1 MRAGHITR
9 RGFLKLLGGVVG
21 AAAAAP
27 FGVPFLNG
35 TPLGNGVALAY
46 EPEEKV
52 PIPPPAPLGRVAFAS
67 VEIRELPVG
76 RAKLVRSAR
85 RDEVLK
91 LLEQVGG
98 QALLPHNSTWYRIS
112 EGYVYSS
119 WVQPVRRVENI
130 IEPYRAVSK
139 FWGELTVPF
148 SDSRLAPDPQAARFM
163 RVYYSAVFRV
173 VDAVVGKDGQW
184 WYRLQ
189 EGITQSPGPYV
200 PAAHIRRFDSTE
212 LEPISPGVLDK
223 HIEVDL
229 QRQTITAYESGKPVM
244 SSLVSSGYGEFLTP
258 RGKHSVLY
266 KYPAVRMIGGT
277 GSDFYDLPGVAF
289 STFITW
295 SGVAIH
301 GTYWHNDYGR
311 PRSHGCLN
319 VPSDVA
325 RWFWRWTAPEA
336 PHDEPFYYTPR
347 DVPATTVIV
356 T

>member
-1 MRAGHITR
+1 MTDRITR
-9 RGFLKLLGGVVG
+9 RDFLKLVGGAIG
-21 AAAAAP
+21 AAA
-27 FGVPFLNG
+27 FG
-35 TPLGNGVALAY
+35 TPAALAY
-46 EPEEKV
+46 ELEERE
-52 PIPPPAPLGRVAFAS
+52 PILPPAPLGRVAFAS
-67 VEIRELPVG
+67 VEIRELPV
-76 RAKLVRSAR
+76 AKARLIRSAP
-85 RDEVLK
+85 RDEVLE

-98 QALLPHNSTWYRIS
+98 QAVLLHNSTWYRTG

-119 WVQPVRRVENI
+119 WVQPVRQVENI
-130 IEPYRAVSK
+130 VEPYYAVSK

-173 VDAVVGKDGQW
+173 VDAVMGKDGQW

-189 EGITQSPGPYV
+189 EGITSSPGPYV
-200 PAAHIRRFDSTE
+200 PAVHIRRFDLAE

-229 QRQTITAYESGKPVM
+229 QAQTITAYESGSPVV
-244 SSLVSSGYGEFLTP
+244 SSRVSSGYGEFRTP
-258 RGKHSVLY
+258 RGKHSVLF
-266 KYPAVRMIGGT
+266 KYPAVRMTGGT

-289 STFITW
+289 STFFTW

-319 VPSDVA
+319 VPPDVA
-325 RWFWRWTAPEA
+325 RWFWRWTAPVA
-336 PHDEPFYYTPR
+336 PHEEPFYYTPR
-347 DVPATTVIV
+347 DVLATTVIV